1 VYDERERPRYLR
13 RADTA
18 ATWALDVGI
27 ALLTLIPT
35 VAVLGHGFKRGAH
48 GALAEVLVGAL
59 LSVAPLIVRRRWP
72 VQVLAFIL
80 VVGVAVPGP
89 AVFSPPALVA
99 LYTVASRRPWRVAAA
114 SALATVI
121 VFALHRIVWD
131 YSLPLFAVI
140 SEVALALLAL
150 VLGLYQATRLA
161 YLEQLHQRADRLER
175 ERQLLAEQ
183 AATDERLRIARE
195 LHDVVA
201 HNVSLMVVQAQA
213 LAATSGSAGPVHNS
227 AHAIAE
233 LGRGAMS
240 EMHRTLELMRPSD
253 GDGEGERAPQ
263 PTLAGLGPLIERAR
277 TAGVSVELSVDGS
290 PRALD
295 AGIELSAYR
304 IVQEALTNVIKH
316 AESAHASVTVHYGD
330 DQLELEIVD
339 DGSGTPAA
347 QTRASGHGLVGMQE
361 RVALFGGTLSA
372 GPDDGR
378 GYRVQALLPYDT
390 DG

>member
-1 VYDERERPRYLR
+1 LIVYDERERPRYLR

-27 ALLTLIPT
+27 AFLTLIPT

-48 GALAEVLVGAL
+48 GAVSEVLVGAL

-80 VVGVAVPGP
+80 IVGVAVPGP

-99 LYTVASRRPWRVAAA
+99 LYTVASRRPWRLAVAGTI
-114 SALATVI
+114 ATVI
-121 VFALHRIVWD
+121 ASPLHLIVWG
-131 YSLPLFAVI
+131 YNLPLFAVI
-140 SEVALALLAL
+140 SEIALAMLAL

-161 YLEQLHQRADRLER
+161 YLQQLQQRTARLER
-175 ERQLLAEQ
+175 EQVLLAEQ
-183 AATDERLRIARE
+183 AAADERLRIARE

-213 LAATSGSAGPVHNS
+213 LAATAGSAGPVHDS

-253 GDGEGERAPQ
+253 GGGESERAPQ
-263 PTLAGLGPLIERAR
+263 PTLAGLGALIERAR
-277 TAGVSVELSVDGS
+277 SAGVSVELSVDGPHTPIGAWARRHAGARS
-290 PRALD
+290 AVRRDAARRSGRRARVPRA
-295 AGIELSAYR
+295 
-304 IVQEALTNVIKH
+304 
-316 AESAHASVTVHYGD
+316 
-330 DQLELEIVD
+330 
-339 DGSGTPAA
+339 
-347 QTRASGHGLVGMQE
+347 
-361 RVALFGGTLSA
+361 RVAPL
-372 GPDDGR
+372 
-378 GYRVQALLPYDT
+378 
-390 DG
+390 